1 MTAKKILSILIFV
14 LAISLA
20 TTCLAATP
28 TSILGDGDPGL
39 STRAENGSLTLNDFT
54 LTVVV
59 ASKIILGIVG
69 SLALLAFIAGG
80 LMFLLSG
87 GNTERVAQG
96 KQIILGAVIG
106 LVIVFASYAIIQFVF
121 TALDVNEAAKG
132 NWSTSGW
139 FSKNR

>member
-1 MTAKKILSILIFV
+1 MTAKKILSILIFI

-20 TTCLAATP
+20 TTCLATETP
-28 TSILGDGDPGL
+28 TLLGDKNISERVDKGD
-39 STRAENGSLTLNDFT
+39 LTLDDFT
-54 LTVVV
+54 RTAVNL
-59 ASKIILGIVG
+59 SQIILGVVG

-121 TALDVNEAAKG
+121 TALHITGANDG
-132 NWSTSGW
+132 GWSTISW
-139 FSKNR
+139 F

>member
-20 TTCLAATP
+20 TTCLAAETP
-28 TSILGDGDPGL
+28 TLLGNENISDRVDKGD
-39 STRAENGSLTLNDFT
+39 LTLDDFT
-54 LTVVV
+54 RTAVNL
-59 ASKIILGIVG
+59 SQIILGVVG

-87 GNTERVAQG
+87 GNTERVTQG

-121 TALDVNEAAKG
+121 TALNIDKAAEG
-132 NWSTSGW
+132 AWSASNW
-139 FSKNR
+139 F